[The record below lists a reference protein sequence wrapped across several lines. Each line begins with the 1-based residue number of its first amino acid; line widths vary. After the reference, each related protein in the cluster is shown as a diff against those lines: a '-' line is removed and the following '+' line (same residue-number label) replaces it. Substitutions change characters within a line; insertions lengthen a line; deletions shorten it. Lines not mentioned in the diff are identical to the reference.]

1 MTHESYYIIFDT
13 AAGWLGIL
21 GSPGGLLGTT
31 LPQRSTQTARQM
43 LGHDISRATEAPHLF
58 HDLMQ
63 RFRAYFDGKI
73 IAFPD
78 RLEISAAT
86 PFQRS
91 VWEAARLIPYGETR
105 SYGWIAQQ
113 IGNPKSGRAVGQA
126 LGKNPLPIIVPCHRV
141 LAGDGRLG
149 GFTGGI
155 ETKQQLL
162 RLEGSTYKNTTLCQ
176 S

>member
-1 MTHESYYIIFDT
+1 MSQDLSYIVFDT
-13 AAGWLGIL
+13 AAGWMGIL
-21 GSPGGLLGTT
+21 GSPCGLLRTT
-31 LPQRSTQTARQM
+31 LPQQSVQGALQI
-43 LGHDISRATEAPHLF
+43 LGKDINRASEAPNLF
-58 HDLMQ
+58 HDLIQ
-63 RFRAYFDGKI
+63 RFKAYFDGKI
-73 IAFPD
+73 TAFPD
-78 RLEISAAT
+78 RLDISEAT

-91 VWEAARLIPYGETR
+91 VWEADRLIPYGETR

-113 IGNPKSGRAVGQA
+113 IGNPKSGRAVGNA

-149 GFTGGI
+149 GFTGGL
-155 ETKQQLL
+155 ETKKQLL